1 MGSGLESLEGAR
13 ARMPA
18 LLGGR
23 PCLDFANTVDP
34 RYGDA
39 RREYLTSYADLVA
52 WSRVAAGMGD
62 ELAARL
68 ALAADRDQ
76 EAARSVLDRALRL
89 REALHRLFSG
99 RPGDAD
105 LATLNGELAAAMG
118 HAGVLPAGP
127 GYAWTWPETE
137 ADLSRPLW
145 PVARSAAEL
154 LSSPELERVK
164 ECLGERCGWLF
175 LDTTKNHRRTW
186 CSMEGC
192 GNRAKAR
199 RHYARRRTA
208 AGQAGRVGG

>member
-68 ALAADRDQ
+68 ALAADRWTNDFGGRAQ
-76 EAARSVLDRALRL
+76 PPTRPACPAAV
-89 REALHRLFSG
+89 
-99 RPGDAD
+99 
-105 LATLNGELAAAMG
+105 
-118 HAGVLPAGP
+118 
-127 GYAWTWPETE
+127 
-137 ADLSRPLW
+137 
-145 PVARSAAEL
+145 
-154 LSSPELERVK
+154 
-164 ECLGERCGWLF
+164 
-175 LDTTKNHRRTW
+175 
-186 CSMEGC
+186 
-192 GNRAKAR
+192 
-199 RHYARRRTA
+199 RRRA
-208 AGQAGRVGG
+208 